1 MVGAVA
7 AALME
12 QGPLL
17 SVRNIQWMQFNSMV
31 KTYSASQALSRVRKD
46 QARASVPYGIEI
58 NTHGAQYRCEI
69 HTPRKWWAL
78 KV

>member
-1 MVGAVA
+1 
-7 AALME
+7 
-12 QGPLL
+12 
-17 SVRNIQWMQFNSMV
+17 MV

-58 NTHGAQYRCEI
+58 NIHDAQYRCKI

-78 KV
+78 KYDA

>member
-1 MVGAVA
+1 MVGVVA

-17 SVRNIQWMQFNSMV
+17 SVRDIQWTQFNSMV

-46 QARASVPYGIEI
+46 QDRASVPYGIEI
-58 NTHGAQYRCEI
+58 NTHDPRYRCKI